1 MIRPRSSLV
10 GRLIF
15 PLIIIQSVLSL
26 IALMI
31 SLLYWQQPG
40 DEYAFSQI
48 HLQNLVVDALAK
60 QPDGGLAITDTPAL
74 ADFRAARPKVRIA
87 ALLGRQPLQG
97 SSADLVAALEALG
110 FPDFANA
117 TFSLTQGPLAGA
129 MVAASVADTRWGAI
143 VVVSTDN
150 TLQSADLPALVGY
163 MSSYLVRVMVLVL
176 LGAALI
182 VPLVVTQALRPLR
195 NAARD
200 AARIDLRSRD
210 FRLPDGKGVPSEL
223 LPFIRSINAALDRLD
238 DGFSRQQ
245 RYAAEAAHE
254 LRTPLGVLAARIDSL
269 PESPVARGLRRDAER
284 MRTLVDQL
292 LFVAWLETRHVL
304 PDESL
309 DLTAVARGVVADCA
323 PLAIAQGRDIA
334 LTPEAE
340 HLPIRGNTRAV
351 ESAITN
357 LVQNAVRAEP
367 QGGTV
372 EVVAR
377 APAEILVIDH
387 GTGIAAAERD
397 RVFEPFWRRD
407 EHHPGAGLGLTIVK
421 EAAAAHGGT
430 VTVED
435 TPGGGATFRLTLS
448 GTTAGP

>member
-26 IALMI
+26 IGMMM

-40 DEYAFSQI
+40 DAYAFAQM
-48 HLQNLVVDALAK
+48 HLQNLVVDALVK
-60 QPDGGLAITDTPAL
+60 QPDGRLALSDTPGL
-74 ADFRAARPKVRIA
+74 TEFRATRPQVHIA
-87 ALLGRQPLQG
+87 AVQGKQALDG
-97 SSADLVAALEALG
+97 SSTDLVAALQALG

-117 TFSLTQGPLAGA
+117 TFALTQGPLAGA
-129 MVAASVADTRWGAI
+129 MVAAGVVDTPWGPI

-150 TLQSADLPALVGY
+150 ALQRDDLPALVRY
-163 MSSYLVRVMVLVL
+163 MSSYLVQTMVVVL

-182 VPLVVTQALRPLR
+182 VPLVVTRALRPLR
-195 NAARD
+195 HAARE

-210 FRLPDGKGVPSEL
+210 FRLPDGQGVPSEL

-238 DGFSRQQ
+238 EGFSRQQ

-254 LRTPLGVLAARIDSL
+254 MRTPLGVLAARIDSL
-269 PESPVARGLRRDAER
+269 PDSQTAVGLRRDVER

-292 LFVAWLETRHVL
+292 LFVAWLESRHVL
-304 PDESL
+304 PDEAL
-309 DLTAVARGVVADCA
+309 DLIAVARAVVADCA
-323 PLAIAQGRDIA
+323 PLAVAQGRDIA
-334 LTPEAE
+334 LTPAVE
-340 HLPIRGNTRAV
+340 HLPFHGNARAI
-351 ESAITN
+351 ESALTN

-367 QGGTV
+367 PGGTV
-372 EVVAR
+372 EVVVR
-377 APAEILVIDH
+377 PPAEILVIDH
-387 GTGIAAAERD
+387 GAGIAAAERE

-421 EAAAAHGGT
+421 EAVAAHGGT
-430 VTVED
+430 VVVED
-435 TPGGGATFRLTLS
+435 TPGGGATFRLTL
-448 GTTAGP
+448 GTATPGV

>member
-40 DEYAFSQI
+40 DEYAFAQI
-48 HLQNLVVDALAK
+48 HLQNLVVDALKK
-60 QPDGGLAITDTPAL
+60 QPDGNLAIADTPEL
-74 ADFRAARPKVRIA
+74 ADFRAARPRVRIA
-87 ALLGRQPLQG
+87 ALHGRRALDG
-97 SSADLVAALEALG
+97 SSPDLVAALQALG
-110 FPDFANA
+110 SPDFANA
-117 TFSLTQGPLAGA
+117 TFALTQGPLAGA
-129 MVAASVADTRWGAI
+129 MVAASVVDTSWGEI

-150 TLQSADLPALVGY
+150 ALQSADLPALVRY

-195 NAARD
+195 AAARE

-210 FRLPDGKGVPSEL
+210 LRLPEGKGVPSEL
-223 LPFIRSINAALDRLD
+223 LPFIRSINTALDRLD

-254 LRTPLGVLAARIDSL
+254 MRTPLGVLAARIDSL
-269 PESPVARGLRRDAER
+269 PDSPTAAGLRRDVER

-292 LFVAWLETRHVL
+292 LFVAWLESRQVL
-304 PDESL
+304 PDEAL
-309 DLTAVARGVVADCA
+309 DLIAVARTVVADCA
-323 PLAIAQGRDIA
+323 PLAVAQGRDIA
-334 LTPEAE
+334 LTPDVE
-340 HLPIRGNTRAV
+340 HLPIHGNARAID
-351 ESAITN
+351 SALTN

-367 QGGTV
+367 PGGTV
-372 EVVAR
+372 EVVVR

-387 GTGIAAAERD
+387 GAGIAAAERE

-407 EHHPGAGLGLTIVK
+407 ERHPGAGLGLTIVK

-435 TPGGGATFRLTLS
+435 TPGGGATFRLTLGS
-448 GTTAGP
+448 AATGS